1 MFTLCPVEKVKT
13 HSTILLLDL
22 LEKKF
27 YSTFL
32 FSFHFFC
39 FTPKLYIKN
48 GISISME
55 GNRGRCIYYHRT
67 RCIYYHRAAFMGLH
81 SNIIILIK

>member
-1 MFTLCPVEKVKT
+1 MFTLCPVEKVKN

-22 LEKKF
+22 SDKMF

-48 GISISME
+48 GIQYIY
-55 GNRGRCIYYHRT
+55 GREKRLMH
-67 RCIYYHRAAFMGLH
+67 LL
-81 SNIIILIK
+81 S